1 MVKFLK
7 TWFRNKRDLE
17 IALEVALAKQQ
28 ETQSKCK
35 LYEVLTNRAN
45 ATVATLQENGQIQ
58 EATIASL
65 QRDLAAAH
73 AKLLIQEETPPEALH
88 GAGKSIRKKH
98 TFLSER
104 QRDSAAARIEAGVKL
119 EYVAKEYD
127 VSLRTI
133 QRIEKER
140 CWLVS

>member
-1 MVKFLK
+1 MVKLLK

-17 IALEVALAKQQ
+17 IALEVALVKQQ
-28 ETQSKCK
+28 ETQAKCN

-73 AKLLIQEETPPEALH
+73 AKLLIREESPPETLH
-88 GAGKSIRKKH
+88 EAGNGIRKSPVH
-98 TFLSER
+98 LSELA
-104 QRDSAAARIEAGVKL
+104 RDEVYGCWRCGIP
-119 EYVAKEYD
+119 
-127 VSLRTI
+127 I
-133 QRIEKER
+133 QRIAKDYEISERTVHRIVKEAR
-140 CWLVS
+140 GRNS

>member
-1 MVKFLK
+1 MLKFLK
-7 TWFRNKRDLE
+7 TWFRSKRDLE
-17 IALEVALAKQQ
+17 LAERRVKNSAILNEALRKAAAA
-28 ETQSKCK
+28 QS
-35 LYEVLTNRAN
+35 
-45 ATVATLQENGQIQ
+45 
-58 EATIASL
+58 ATIAAL

-88 GAGKSIRKKH
+88 GAGKGIRKKH

>member
-7 TWFRNKRDLE
+7 TFFRSKRDLE
-17 IALEVALAKQQ
+17 NAVVSAAAKLNYY
-28 ETQSKCK
+28 SDLLLK
-35 LYEVLTNRAN
+35 
-45 ATVATLQENGQIQ
+45 QENKTIHADIIASGLREINKAQ

-65 QRDLAAAH
+65 QRDLAATH
-73 AKLLIQEETPPEALH
+73 AKILIQEETPPEALH
-88 GAGKSIRKKH
+88 GAGKGIRKKH

-104 QRDSAAARIEAGVKL
+104 QRDSAAAHIEAGVKL